1 MPLPVLQNH
10 SSEKKFE
17 GLIFAKSEELVQRLM
32 RPVVEWSRA
41 NSLWAL
47 TFGLSCCAIEMMA
60 FGAAQT
66 DAERKGIF
74 FRASPRHAD
83 VMIVAGWVAEKM
95 KPAIK
100 QLYDQM
106 PEPKYVIAMG
116 ECATCGGPWWDSY
129 SIVQGADQFIP
140 VDIYVPGCPPRPEA
154 LLDAFMKLQR
164 LMKERGSEYRLKQK
178 LAEGIP

>member
-1 MPLPVLQNH
+1 
-10 SSEKKFE
+10 
-17 GLIFAKSEELVQRLM
+17 
-32 RPVVEWSRA
+32 
-41 NSLWAL
+41 
-47 TFGLSCCAIEMMA
+47 
-60 FGAAQT
+60 
-66 DAERKGIF
+66 
-74 FRASPRHAD
+74 
-83 VMIVAGWVAEKM
+83 MIVAGWVAEKM

-178 LAEGIP
+178 LAEGIQ